1 MNFVFLKKS
10 FLIFSSLESKKP
22 CRCCYMHA
30 PGPDF
35 RIQSVSESVLKTL
48 KHEANFIS

>member
-30 PGPDF
+30 PDQ
-35 RIQSVSESVLKTL
+35 ILELEVSESVLKTL